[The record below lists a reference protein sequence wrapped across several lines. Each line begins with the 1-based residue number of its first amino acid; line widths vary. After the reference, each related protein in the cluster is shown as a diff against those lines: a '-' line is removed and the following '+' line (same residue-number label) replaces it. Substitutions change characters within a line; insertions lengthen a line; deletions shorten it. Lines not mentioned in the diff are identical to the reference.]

1 MYAPESKAS
10 VCLNVFHVISLRTF
24 KHFFSLQSP
33 FLKFQKLFFIHNCP
47 FTLSILSLRVAF
59 HISSN
64 LDSYVQSLCSAAPQE
79 WDWCPSSLLSATPG
93 TEEGPTDISC
103 PNELVS
109 QLIGEG
115 DLAIPEPCQ
124 TACLKCLRGWLV
136 CLWKLRMNKWMNKW
150 MEVRKLGPETENGS
164 YDTSPSLLLIIKMK
178 DFCQGFYLSPSSITV
193 FSPSEEF

>member
-1 MYAPESKAS
+1 MCSLSFPKDSLLNYLLFALLFTVFVSHWLWRVLPLTWLFLLHTSAFSLRQCLSCFHQNISSEILQGHYRMPGYNFPFKKKIPLKMYAPESKAS

-93 TEEGPTDISC
+93 T
-103 PNELVS
+103 
-109 QLIGEG
+109 
-115 DLAIPEPCQ
+115 
-124 TACLKCLRGWLV
+124 
-136 CLWKLRMNKWMNKW
+136 
-150 MEVRKLGPETENGS
+150 
-164 YDTSPSLLLIIKMK
+164 
-178 DFCQGFYLSPSSITV
+178 
-193 FSPSEEF
+193 